1 MESNIFQKMMAN
13 PLALGVGLVA
23 LIILMLQS
31 VSIVGETDQAIITSY
46 GQPKRIVNRYQPNEN
61 FGGTNAGLTFRIPFV
76 EQIQYVDKRV
86 LSVQMEPR
94 EVLSTDQLQV
104 EVNAFARYRITKPL
118 LMFTTVRN
126 EETLNARLAETLGS
140 SVRNELGRRSFTAL
154 LSAERGEVMS
164 KINNELNREAQKY
177 GASILDVRIKRADL
191 PQGTALE
198 SAYRRMESAREQERA
213 TIQAEGLK
221 EAQIIRADAIA
232 DASRIYAESY
242 GKDAQFYDFY
252 RAMQSYRK
260 TFLSKDAQTS
270 IVMSSGNDYL
280 RKFEQGR

>member
-1 MESNIFQKMMAN
+1 MMENSILKN
-13 PLALGVGLVA
+13 PMALGIAA
-23 LIILMLQS
+23 LAFIVILFQS
-31 VSIVGETDQAIITSY
+31 VSIVNETEQAIIISY
-46 GQPKRIVNRYQPNEN
+46 GQPQRIVNRYQPNEN
-61 FGGTNAGLTFRIPFV
+61 LGATNAGLTFRIPFV

-86 LSVQMEPR
+86 LSVEMEPR

-104 EVNAFARYRITKPL
+104 EVNAFARYRITRPL
-118 LMFTTVRN
+118 RMYTTVRN
-126 EETLNARLAETLGS
+126 EDTLNARLAETLGS
-140 SVRNELGRRSFTAL
+140 SVRNELGRRSFAAL

-164 KINNELNREAQKY
+164 KIKNEMNEEAQKY
-177 GASILDVRIKRADL
+177 GASIIDVRIKRADL
-191 PQGTALE
+191 PEGTALE

-232 DASRIYAESY
+232 EASRIYAESY

-260 TFLSKDAQTS
+260 TFLSKDASTS

>member
-104 EVNAFARYRITKPL
+104 EVNAFARYRITRPL
-118 LMFTTVRN
+118 RMYTTVRN
-126 EETLNARLAETLGS
+126 EDTLKERLAETLGS

-154 LSAERGEVMS
+154 LSAERGQVMS

-232 DASRIYAESY
+232 EASRIYAESY

-252 RAMQSYRK
+252 RAMLSYRK

>member
-1 MESNIFQKMMAN
+1 MENNIFQKIIAN

-232 DASRIYAESY
+232 EASRIYAESY

>member
-1 MESNIFQKMMAN
+1 MMENSILKN
-13 PLALGVGLVA
+13 PMALGIAA
-23 LIILMLQS
+23 LAFIVILFQS
-31 VSIVGETDQAIITSY
+31 VSIVNETEQAIIISY
-46 GQPKRIVNRYQPNEN
+46 GQPQRIVNRYQPNEN
-61 FGGTNAGLTFRIPFV
+61 LGATNAGLTFRIPFV

-104 EVNAFARYRITKPL
+104 EVNAFARYRINRPL
-118 LMFTTVRN
+118 RMYTTVRN
-126 EETLNARLAETLGS
+126 EDTLNARLAETLGS
-140 SVRNELGRRSFTAL
+140 SVRNELGRRSFAAL

-164 KINNELNREAQKY
+164 KIKNELDEEAQKY
-177 GASILDVRIKRADL
+177 GASIIDVRIKRADL
-191 PQGTALE
+191 PEGTALE

-232 DASRIYAESY
+232 EASRIYAESY

-260 TFLSKDAQTS
+260 TFLSKDASTS